1 VPADVK
7 PSDNEDA
14 AAPTPRVAARLAALT
29 ARVQKLRPVRVFL
42 RYTEQRGPLLAG
54 GLSYQA
60 IFATFAAI
68 WVSFSV
74 AGFVIQ
80 SNPDLRDAIFAVISS
95 AVPGLIDMGD
105 GEGAISKD
113 RLLEAGILGWT
124 GAIAAGGLL
133 LTALGWLAS
142 GRDAVRAMFRIG
154 PQQANVVLLKVKDL
168 GLALCFGAALLLSAA
183 LSVLST
189 AALGSVLDF
198 FSISHDSLGGI
209 LAARGVGLAATLL
222 LDTVVL
228 ALFYRFVSGITIP
241 WRRLVGGS
249 LIGATALG
257 VLKAL
262 GSTLLGG
269 ASSNPLLASFAV
281 IIGLLIW
288 FNFICQVILLAAAWI
303 AVGME
308 DRGIVA
314 DPRLEEERLAARFAE
329 EERIREQVLG
339 EITGGPRSWIARVF
353 RRGR

>member
-1 VPADVK
+1 MARIADLVQ
-7 PSDNEDA
+7 
-14 AAPTPRVAARLAALT
+14 
-29 ARVQKLRPVRVFL
+29 RVQKLRAVRVFM
-42 RYTEQRGPLLAG
+42 RYLEQRGPLMAA

-68 WVSFSV
+68 WVSFSI

-80 SNPDLRDAIFAVISS
+80 SNPELRDAIFSIISQ

-105 GEGAISKD
+105 GEGAVDKE

-124 GAIAAGGLL
+124 GAIALGGLV

-142 GRDAVRAMFRIG
+142 GRDAVRAMFGIG
-154 PQQANVVLLKVKDL
+154 PQQVNPFLLKLKDL
-168 GLALCFGAALLLSAA
+168 GLALVFGIALLLSAA
-183 LSVLST
+183 LSVFST
-189 AALGSVLDF
+189 AALSTTLDF
-198 FSISHDSLGGI
+198 FSISQDSLPGI
-209 LAARGVGLAATLL
+209 LATRTAGLFIVLL

-228 ALFYRFVSGITIP
+228 ALFYRLVSGIAIP

-249 LIGATALG
+249 LLGAFALG

-288 FNFICQVILLAAAWI
+288 FNFICQVILVAAAWI
-303 AVGME
+303 AIGME
-308 DRGIVA
+308 DRGIAA
-314 DPRLEEERLAARFAE
+314 DPKLEQQQRDEQRAE
-329 EERIREQVLG
+329 EERIREQVVN
-339 EITGGPRSWIARVF
+339 EMTGGPRSWLSRVL
-353 RRGR
+353 RRPRH